1 MIHLRIPDC
10 FLNHCLRIR
19 LPMNV
24 LHKVKNFLN
33 MDMHFHN
40 LQHILYYFYMDKLYR
55 KLTALLHLY
64 NYLTIPYRI
73 NLRLLQI
80 Q

>member
-1 MIHLRIPDC
+1 MLIPGYYLFSHLHI
-10 FLNHCLRIR
+10 LM
-19 LPMNV
+19 PMNV

-40 LQHILYYFYMDKLYR
+40 LQHILYYFYMDKLYH